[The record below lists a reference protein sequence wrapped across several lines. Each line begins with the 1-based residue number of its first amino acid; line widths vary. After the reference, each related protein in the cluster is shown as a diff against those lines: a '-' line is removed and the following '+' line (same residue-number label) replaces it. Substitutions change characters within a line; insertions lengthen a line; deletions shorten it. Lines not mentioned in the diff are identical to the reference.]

1 MDDDVKTLLAI
12 LALVYGSSNGIGL
25 LKEALDPVKDDT
37 KALKQQI
44 SNPAADASFRKT
56 LAKNVLKSIW
66 RPRVIVYLVIVLIVP
81 VFLFF
86 VARHGPLSALAWI
99 GLAST
104 PTQPASPRPLT
115 FYWILFALSLVATL
129 HYLSAYLDG
138 WVALFKYLRHKD
150 PETTE

>member
-25 LKEALDPVKDDT
+25 LKEALDPVKENT
-37 KALKQQI
+37 KELKEQI
-44 SNPAADASFRKT
+44 SNPAADTSFRKT
-56 LAKNVLKSIW
+56 LAKGLLKSLW
-66 RPRVIVYLVIVLIVP
+66 LPRVIVYLLIVVIVP

-86 VARHGPLSALAWI
+86 VARDGPLSALAWI

-115 FYWILFALSLVATL
+115 FYWILFALSLVATG
-129 HYLSAYLDG
+129 HYLSAYLGG
-138 WVALFKYLRHKD
+138 WLALLKYLRHKD
-150 PETTE
+150 PETAG